1 MTLNKLIRAV
11 MKYMDERGMLNDM
24 KKKYR
29 APPAG
34 ASRRKKKKPGS

>member
-1 MTLNKLIRAV
+1 MTLDKLIRAV

-29 APPAG
+29 TQPRSG
-34 ASRRKKKKPGS
+34 TRRKKKKPGS